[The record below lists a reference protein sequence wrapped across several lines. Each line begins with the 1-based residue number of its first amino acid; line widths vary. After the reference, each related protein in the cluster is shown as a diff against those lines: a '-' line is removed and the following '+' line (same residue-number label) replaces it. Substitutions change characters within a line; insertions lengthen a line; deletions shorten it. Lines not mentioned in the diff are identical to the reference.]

1 MNAGERRYVDSSWP
15 GCASPIYRLTFKL
28 FRYDVMLSRR
38 LPVYN
43 AVLANEQIRY
53 AILEERLRKE
63 VRVKGR
69 SILVNTL
76 VRVHILILC

>member
-1 MNAGERRYVDSSWP
+1 MKS
-15 GCASPIYRLTFKL
+15 
-28 FRYDVMLSRR
+28 FRYDVTLSRR

-53 AILEERLRKE
+53 AIFEEHLKKE

-69 SILVNTL
+69 LMLANASSMYI
-76 VRVHILILC
+76 H